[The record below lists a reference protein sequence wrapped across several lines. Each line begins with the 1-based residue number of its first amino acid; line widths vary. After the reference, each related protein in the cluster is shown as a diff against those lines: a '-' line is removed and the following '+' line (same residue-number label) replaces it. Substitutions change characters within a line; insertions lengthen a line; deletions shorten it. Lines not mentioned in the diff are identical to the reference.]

1 MLFIHLGLPK
11 TSSTNLQKNFFPNLK
26 NIEYLGRNYTKE
38 NSKFFNELTTYIE
51 FREKF
56 NKKRLEKLKR
66 IILIKCK
73 NKKTLLSNENW
84 IVPYQKNNKT
94 NKIEIIS
101 QFRKLKRLK
110 DLLDDTNIEYKFFIV
125 FDKNSKF
132 ILRSLESLFAT
143 LEERIYQL
151 FGVKNLNFNYFV
163 ESFLTKKK
171 NHESIKLFFD
181 IYKIKKLNKI
191 IPQNKMKV
199 FSYNIL
205 KKNPS
210 KFKIELSKY
219 FKIKINNK
227 LIDKLKINTRVS
239 EKIDNKYIIMQ
250 PSNIELVLKKIIP
263 NQIRGVIKKMI
274 KFQIPKNIKKI
285 ENLELKYSKLLI
297 NYYKK

>member
-250 PSNIELVLKKIIP
+250 PSKFEVVLKKIIP
-263 NQIRGVIKKMI
+263 NQIKGVMKKII
-274 KFQIPKNIKKI
+274 KFQIPKNKKKI

>member
-1 MLFIHLGLPK
+1 
-11 TSSTNLQKNFFPNLK
+11 
-26 NIEYLGRNYTKE
+26 
-38 NSKFFNELTTYIE
+38 
-51 FREKF
+51 
-56 NKKRLEKLKR
+56 
-66 IILIKCK
+66 
-73 NKKTLLSNENW
+73 
-84 IVPYQKNNKT
+84 
-94 NKIEIIS
+94 
-101 QFRKLKRLK
+101 
-110 DLLDDTNIEYKFFIV
+110 
-125 FDKNSKF
+125 
-132 ILRSLESLFAT
+132 
-143 LEERIYQL
+143 
-151 FGVKNLNFNYFV
+151 
-163 ESFLTKKK
+163 
-171 NHESIKLFFD
+171 
-181 IYKIKKLNKI
+181 
-191 IPQNKMKV
+191 MKV

-210 KFKIELSKY
+210 KFKIELIKY

>member
-26 NIEYLGRNYTKE
+26 NIEYVGRNYTKE

-110 DLLDDTNIEYKFFIV
+110 DLLDD
-125 FDKNSKF
+125 
-132 ILRSLESLFAT
+132 
-143 LEERIYQL
+143 
-151 FGVKNLNFNYFV
+151 
-163 ESFLTKKK
+163 
-171 NHESIKLFFD
+171 IK
-181 IYKIKKLNKI
+181 
-191 IPQNKMKV
+191 
-199 FSYNIL
+199 
-205 KKNPS
+205 
-210 KFKIELSKY
+210 
-219 FKIKINNK
+219 
-227 LIDKLKINTRVS
+227 T
-239 EKIDNKYIIMQ
+239 
-250 PSNIELVLKKIIP
+250 
-263 NQIRGVIKKMI
+263 
-274 KFQIPKNIKKI
+274 
-285 ENLELKYSKLLI
+285 
-297 NYYKK
+297 

>member
-1 MLFIHLGLPK
+1 M
-11 TSSTNLQKNFFPNLK
+11 
-26 NIEYLGRNYTKE
+26 
-38 NSKFFNELTTYIE
+38 
-51 FREKF
+51 
-56 NKKRLEKLKR
+56 
-66 IILIKCK
+66 
-73 NKKTLLSNENW
+73 
-84 IVPYQKNNKT
+84 
-94 NKIEIIS
+94 
-101 QFRKLKRLK
+101 
-110 DLLDDTNIEYKFFIV
+110 
-125 FDKNSKF
+125 
-132 ILRSLESLFAT
+132 FAT

-263 NQIRGVIKKMI
+263 NQIRGVIKK
-274 KFQIPKNIKKI
+274 
-285 ENLELKYSKLLI
+285 
-297 NYYKK
+297 